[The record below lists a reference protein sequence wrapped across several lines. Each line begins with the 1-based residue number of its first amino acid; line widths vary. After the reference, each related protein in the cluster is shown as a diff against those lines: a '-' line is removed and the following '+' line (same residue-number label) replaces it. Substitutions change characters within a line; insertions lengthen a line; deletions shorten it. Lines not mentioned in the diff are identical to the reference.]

1 QKKGARGE
9 GQGARENDATGR
21 TNYANQFS
29 MQSKKHHSVTF
40 RVHYYTHFN
49 DKLFGN
55 ILETLI
61 LN

>member
-1 QKKGARGE
+1 
-9 GQGARENDATGR
+9 
-21 TNYANQFS
+21 